1 MTLYQVLLKGLLT
14 IVGIVLVGVNSAS
27 AESTAENVR
36 IRSPLGRPSPG
47 PGGGATTYQA
57 DQVMPGYTLYSS
69 AHAPIAYLID
79 RQGEVVHQWSAPIDR
94 VFPRYNASTGNSGD
108 RPYYWR
114 YVRLLEGGELLAI
127 FEGIGIVRLDKDS
140 NVIWS
145 KQNGAHHWV
154 DVAADGNFVMLTRRW
169 ITASS
174 RSYLEDAISVLSPDG
189 RSLQRISLPTAVNNS
204 RFSRTVFR
212 SGTSQNP
219 TSWSGDILHTN
230 SVHPL
235 PAGVALPKGATAGD
249 LLVSMRTTNSLAI
262 VSRRS
267 KRVVWARRGI
277 FKRQHAATIT
287 ADGSIL
293 LFDNVGSN
301 RRGTSRVLR
310 LAFPDAEAVE
320 KLERLGE
327 SMTFFTRLLGAV
339 SQLPNG
345 NLLIVE
351 SEGGRLFEVSSDR
364 TLVWEYLSPHRG
376 GSSGELMAVLAHA
389 ERVPA
394 ALITSW
400 LEVP

>member
-1 MTLYQVLLKGLLT
+1 
-14 IVGIVLVGVNSAS
+14 
-27 AESTAENVR
+27 
-36 IRSPLGRPSPG
+36 
-47 PGGGATTYQA
+47 
-57 DQVMPGYTLYSS
+57 
-69 AHAPIAYLID
+69 
-79 RQGEVVHQWSAPIDR
+79 
-94 VFPRYNASTGNSGD
+94 
-108 RPYYWR
+108 
-114 YVRLLEGGELLAI
+114 
-127 FEGIGIVRLDKDS
+127 
-140 NVIWS
+140 
-145 KQNGAHHWV
+145 
-154 DVAADGNFVMLTRRW
+154 VMLTRRRV
-169 ITASS
+169 TASS
-174 RSYLEDAISVLSPDG
+174 RSYIEDAISILSPDG
-189 RSLQRISLPTAVNNS
+189 RSLQRISLPTAITTS

-212 SGTSQNP
+212 SATSQNP

-235 PAGVALPKGATAGD
+235 PLGVALPKGATAGD

-310 LAFPDAEAVE
+310 LAFPDAKAVE

-327 SMTFFTRLLGAV
+327 SMTFFTKLLGAV

-364 TLVWEYLSPHRG
+364 TLVWEYLTPHRV